1 MIQVIRLKPRYPFFI
16 PVSVSKCSCFG
27 LIVALKKL
35 KTQTVRKLQ
44 TNTLL
49 KILMQRLDT
58 VLKSGLS
65 KFCGRV
71 FKSRTYL
78 CVSRQ
83 YPLKF
88 FKRCL
93 PQNLLSPLVNT
104 LSQIILILEPEYSRS
119 SRLQMFYKVSILKNL
134 AKFTGKHLCWRH
146 FLIKMWA
153 QRPATSLEN
162 DSDTGLFL

>member
-1 MIQVIRLKPRYPFFI
+1 MFLFWSYCCFKEVENSDCAQTID
-16 PVSVSKCSCFG
+16 KCIAEDFD
-27 LIVALKKL
+27 VE
-35 KTQTVRKLQ
+35 
-44 TNTLL
+44 
-49 KILMQRLDT
+49 LDT

-88 FKRCL
+88 FKGCL
-93 PQNLLSPLVNT
+93 PQNLLSPLLNT
-104 LSQIILILEPEYSRS
+104 LSQIILILEPKYSRS

-134 AKFTGKHLCWRH
+134 AKFTRKHLCWRH